1 MATARLTTRTVM
13 GIATETTQG
22 TAATLGATDFMYV
35 KDLVIDPDVSQIE
48 RDYYRSTI
56 GQLQSIPGETMYKVA
71 FKTELKGSGSAG
83 TGYAPMVAT
92 LLASGMTVSTSTATG
107 TPVTVA
113 PTSSATGTGFFGP
126 GKSATVEAYFD
137 GVKHSIVGVM
147 GSWKLSLN
155 TNQLAMLDFAGMG
168 VYADPTDAA
177 FPTQTYNTTTP
188 AKLVS
193 SAFACQSLNAVITKL
208 DIDYNATVTKRVD
221 SRAATG
227 LQGFLITKRA
237 PNGSFDPEME
247 LVATHAFFS
256 KLGTGTTGTLSCTLG
271 ATAGNI
277 VTIAGPKV
285 QYTAI
290 KYADRDGL
298 RTLDANLKFCESS
311 GDDELTIVFT

>member
-1 MATARLTTRTVM
+1 MSTARLTTRTVM
-13 GIATETTQG
+13 GIATETSQG
-22 TAATLGATDFMYV
+22 TAATLGPTDFMYV

-56 GQLQSIPGETMYKVA
+56 GQLNSIPGETMYKVGY
-71 FKTELKGSGSAG
+71 KTELKGSGTAG
-83 TGYAPMVAT
+83 TGYSPLIAT
-92 LLASGMTVSTSTATG
+92 LLACGMSVSTSTATG
-107 TPVTVA
+107 TPVIVV
-113 PTSSATGTGFFGP
+113 PTSTASGTGFFGP
-126 GKSATVEAYFD
+126 GKSATVEGYFD

-155 TNQLAMLDFAGMG
+155 TNQLAMLEFAGMG
-168 VYADPTDAA
+168 VYADPSDAA
-177 FPTQTYNTTTP
+177 FPTQTYNTTNP
-188 AKLVS
+188 SKLVS
-193 SAFACQSLNAVITKL
+193 SAFSVQSLNAVITKL

-256 KLGTGTTGTLSCTLG
+256 KLGTGATGTLSCALG

-277 VTIAGPKV
+277 VTIAGAKV
-285 QYTAI
+285 QYTGM
-290 KYADRDGL
+290 KYADREGL
-298 RTLDANLKFCESS
+298 RTIDASLKFCESA
-311 GDDELTIVFT
+311 GDDEITLTFT